1 MVDLLLAPDNAPV
14 FLKEKREGGGQDY
27 AIPRDKLPAYADII
41 AEFIE
46 QIQRETG
53 VLINVT
59 GLQNEPNDLDRI
71 APADFDVAVKSLRA
85 ALDARGLQ
93 KVKVIGP
100 EQANVDGT
108 MADALKSIKADAVAW
123 RDLDGIASHSYNMA
137 ANDATAQTIAA
148 PDGSN
153 TKSYWMTEASANGAE
168 VPGNALQGASLATRF
183 LSDMNHRVTNW
194 IHFIGFETPDP
205 NDNATRIIA
214 YTVEP
219 LKITKFQKYDYY
231 KSLADTFDVGAKFR
245 QSSSDTEGEMTWT
258 YGPKPRITVAAAR
271 NPDETWGIGISNF
284 TAPQF
289 SENPTNDGFENGF
302 KAQTFD
308 VTVQVPELKNALF
321 TVHRN
326 GPNENENG
334 KVLAM
339 QNGTIT
345 IRNVSPLEL
354 VTLRSAK
361 IEATT
366 GPPRPVDRA
375 KPKSQKVEKNIGF

>member
-1 MVDLLLAPDNAPV
+1 
-14 FLKEKREGGGQDY
+14 
-27 AIPRDKLPAYADII
+27 
-41 AEFIE
+41 
-46 QIQRETG
+46 
-53 VLINVT
+53 
-59 GLQNEPNDLDRI
+59 
-71 APADFDVAVKSLRA
+71 
-85 ALDARGLQ
+85 
-93 KVKVIGP
+93 
-100 EQANVDGT
+100 
-108 MADALKSIKADAVAW
+108 
-123 RDLDGIASHSYNMA
+123 
-137 ANDATAQTIAA
+137 
-148 PDGSN
+148 
-153 TKSYWMTEASANGAE
+153 MTEASANGAE

-183 LSDMNHRVTNW
+183 LQRHEPSRDSTGYT
-194 IHFIGFETPDP
+194 FIGFETPDP
-205 NDNATRIIA
+205 NDNATQNYRL
-214 YTVEP
+214 YRP
-219 LKITKFQKYDYY
+219 SRCKITKFQKYDYY

-289 SENPTNDGFENGF
+289 SEKPSDSGYENGF

-326 GPNENENG
+326 GPNQNENG
-334 KVLAM
+334 KPLAM

-361 IEATT
+361 IGATT
-366 GPPRPVDRA
+366 GVSRAANGAQTKPR
-375 KPKSQKVEKNIGF
+375 KVEKSLGF